1 MPFGGVIVDRNFV
14 RVGVCPELE
23 SDLPNRG
30 CACRKDS
37 SAQRH
42 NSKKTGGTGWNGK
55 DESPDSDSTVLG
67 HGFAASTAACS
78 TTPSHCSLAD
88 GQTAAQPK
96 WSKRRTNGC
105 SSRPTTLQLGRR
117 DPSVERR
124 AAPRATRLPSAE
136 VVVDLVV
143 AAVMVG
149 TYTHAH
155 FIDPGHRS
163 APRSR
168 ERSGGGGQVLK
179 RHCERLITCRGTT
192 SCFTRIAVSTLL
204 TALHAAASSR
214 RRGGGACGGGGDD
227 SGGGDDGDLDR
238 EGGGNSGDDAHDEY
252 YCGSS
257 GGLKPDSLPF
267 GVFDGDAYA
276 RSCAFTT
283 LLVTAA
289 AGFVVRAGCF
299 DPLACLLASHVHV
312 RGRAPAVEGRRHV
325 RGWTRTQI
333 PLSLFRPAVTPRH
346 GRRTSSPPLHM
357 LRYGACVPWRSIGYA
372 SAGRVGGRG
381 VGSRG
386 RRRRRGRRI
395 RWPPRRRPHG
405 GRRRPRRRSW
415 ARLCFA
421 RRLVRVRH
429 AAARRPRDR
438 DANH

>member
-1 MPFGGVIVDRNFV
+1 MNQVNI
-14 RVGVCPELE
+14 
-23 SDLPNRG
+23 S
-30 CACRKDS
+30 
-37 SAQRH
+37 
-42 NSKKTGGTGWNGK
+42 TGWLTRWRGWTRFRGIKCCVLNIVHTLLRRLQNK
-55 DESPDSDSTVLG
+55 DRGRPVLNIVHTLLRRLQNKDRG
-67 HGFAASTAACS
+67 RPRRRIVRSLTDRRLHNRSGRNAA
-78 TTPSHCSLAD
+78 
-88 GQTAAQPK
+88 
-96 WSKRRTNGC
+96 RTGA
-105 SSRPTTLQLGRR
+105 RPTTLKLGRR

-168 ERSGGGGQVLK
+168 ERSGGGGQVLR
-179 RHCERLITCRGTT
+179 RHCKRLIMCGGTT
-192 SCFTRIAVSTLL
+192 SCFTRIAASTLV

-238 EGGGNSGDDAHDEY
+238 EGGGNSGDDARDEC

-257 GGLKPDSLPF
+257 GGLKPDSLPL

-283 LLVTAA
+283 LLVTA

-325 RGWTRTQI
+325 RGWTRAQI
-333 PLSLFRPAVTPRH
+333 PLSLFRPAVTPRY
-346 GRRTSSPPLHM
+346 GRRTSSPPH
-357 LRYGACVPWRSIGYA
+357 SIY
-372 SAGRVGGRG
+372 
-381 VGSRG
+381 
-386 RRRRRGRRI
+386 
-395 RWPPRRRPHG
+395 
-405 GRRRPRRRSW
+405 
-415 ARLCFA
+415 
-421 RRLVRVRH
+421 
-429 AAARRPRDR
+429 
-438 DANH
+438 